1 MNVTTKIALAA
12 AVAGGY
18 LLGRLKKGRLTFAVA
33 TYLAGRRF
41 GLDPQQ
47 LATEGLKRLSE
58 VPAVAELQDQ
68 LRGELMNAGHEAL
81 AAPAPAEKTPAEKT
95 PAMKAAAKKA
105 SPPAKKAAAK
115 KTGAKKTG
123 AKKTAA
129 KKAAA
134 KKTAAKKTVAERAPA
149 KETTAKKAPAK
160 KVPGKK
166 APAKRPSSR
175 AAKGASG
182 RRR

>member
-18 LLGRLKKGRLTFAVA
+18 LLGRMKKGRLTFAVA

-58 VPAVAELQDQ
+58 VPAVAELQERV
-68 LRGELMNAGHEAL
+68 RGELMNAGHQAL
-81 AAPAPAEKTPAEKT
+81 TAPAVAEKTPTEKTPAEKT
-95 PAMKAAAKKA
+95 PATKAT
-105 SPPAKKAAAK
+105 AK
-115 KTGAKKTG
+115 KTPPP
-123 AKKTAA
+123 
-129 KKAAA
+129 A
-134 KKTAAKKTVAERAPA
+134 KKTAAKKTATKKTAAKKTAAEKTAAERAPA
-149 KETTAKKAPAK
+149 KKT
-160 KVPGKK
+160 
-166 APAKRPSSR
+166 PAKRSSSR
-175 AAKGASG
+175 AAKGTSG

>member
-18 LLGRLKKGRLTFAVA
+18 LLGRMKKGRLTFAVA

-41 GLDPQQ
+41 GLDPEQ

-58 VPAVAELQDQ
+58 VPAVAELREQVRD
-68 LRGELMNAGHEAL
+68 ELMNVGHEAL
-81 AAPAPAEKTPAEKT
+81 ATPAPAGKTPARKT
-95 PAMKAAAKKA
+95 AAKKV
-105 SPPAKKAAAK
+105 SPPAKKTTGK
-115 KTGAKKTG
+115 KTPPPAQ
-123 AKKTAA
+123 KTAA

-134 KKTAAKKTVAERAPA
+134 KKTAARKTSPSAQKTAAKKTVSKKTAAERS
-149 KETTAKKAPAK
+149 PAK
-160 KVPGKK
+160 KVP
-166 APAKRPSSR
+166 AKGPSSR

>member
-18 LLGRLKKGRLTFAVA
+18 LLGRMKKGRLAFAVA

-58 VPAVAELQDQ
+58 VPAVVELQEQ
-68 LRGELMNAGHEAL
+68 VRGELMNAGRQAL
-81 AAPAPAEKTPAEKT
+81 AATAPVEKTAPAGKT
-95 PAMKAAAKKA
+95 AAKKS
-105 SPPAKKAAAK
+105 SPPTKKAKPK
-115 KTGAKKTG
+115 KKAVARKTSPPTEKQA

-134 KKTAAKKTVAERAPA
+134 KKTAAQRS
-149 KETTAKKAPAK
+149 PAK
-160 KVPGKK
+160 KTAAKK
-166 APAKRPSSR
+166 TAAKRSSSR
-175 AAKGASG
+175 AAEGASG

>member
-33 TYLAGRRF
+33 TCLAGRRF

-95 PAMKAAAKKA
+95 PAT
-105 SPPAKKAAAK
+105 KAAAK
-115 KTGAKKTG
+115 KTSPPAKKTA

-134 KKTAAKKTVAERAPA
+134 KKTAAKKTAAERAPA
-149 KETTAKKAPAK
+149 KETAAK
-160 KVPGKK
+160 KV
-166 APAKRPSSR
+166 PAKRPSSR

>member
-1 MNVTTKIALAA
+1 MKVTTKIALAA

-18 LLGRLKKGRLTFAVA
+18 LLGRMKKGRLAFAVA
-33 TYLAGRRF
+33 TYVAGRRF

-58 VPAVAELQDQ
+58 VPAVAELQEQ

-95 PAMKAAAKKA
+95 PAT
-105 SPPAKKAAAK
+105 KAAAK
-115 KTGAKKTG
+115 KTSPPAKKTAAKKTAAKKTA

-134 KKTAAKKTVAERAPA
+134 KKTAAKKTAAERAPA
-149 KETTAKKAPAK
+149 KETAAKKVPAK
-160 KVPGKK
+160 KV
-166 APAKRPSSR
+166 PAKRPSSR

>member
-18 LLGRLKKGRLTFAVA
+18 LLGRMKKGRLTFAVA

-58 VPAVAELQDQ
+58 VPAVAELQERV
-68 LRGELMNAGHEAL
+68 RGELTNAGHEAL
-81 AAPAPAEKTPAEKT
+81 AAPAPAEKAPAT
-95 PAMKAAAKKA
+95 
-105 SPPAKKAAAK
+105 KAAAK
-115 KTGAKKTG
+115 KTAPPAKKM
-123 AKKTAA
+123 AA

-134 KKTAAKKTVAERAPA
+134 KKTAAKKNPPPAKKTEAKKTAAERAPA
-149 KETTAKKAPAK
+149 KKTAAK
-160 KVPGKK
+160 KVP
-166 APAKRPSSR
+166 AKGPSSR